1 MRIDDLRATRNVEDR
16 RGGGMGFGGGSIVVV
31 LIALAAAYFFGIDP
45 SQILNQING
54 NAPVATNPGQPRS
67 DDKAYDFARRVVGSA
82 EDVWTPILKQKG
94 VDFAPAT
101 LTVYDTATPTSCG
114 IGVSAAGPFYC
125 PEDSH
130 IYLDLSFF
138 NELSDRFGAPGQ
150 FAQAYVIAHEF
161 GHHIQDLMGRMH
173 GQDFQSRGS
182 QGNSVRLELQADC
195 YAGVWA
201 NHANSQFHILQQGDV
216 EGGLRAAAAVG
227 DDTIQKSEQGTV
239 VPDSFTH
246 GSSTQR
252 MRWFKRGLDSGD
264 MDRCDTFG
272 ASSL

>member
-114 IGVSAAGPFYC
+114 RRARSI
-125 PEDSH
+125 
-130 IYLDLSFF
+130 
-138 NELSDRFGAPGQ
+138 APRT
-150 FAQAYVIAHEF
+150 AIS
-161 GHHIQDLMGRMH
+161 I
-173 GQDFQSRGS
+173 
-182 QGNSVRLELQADC
+182 
-195 YAGVWA
+195 W
-201 NHANSQFHILQQGDV
+201 I
-216 EGGLRAAAAVG
+216 
-227 DDTIQKSEQGTV
+227 
-239 VPDSFTH
+239 
-246 GSSTQR
+246 
-252 MRWFKRGLDSGD
+252 
-264 MDRCDTFG
+264 
-272 ASSL
+272 